1 MGIEWIGWGAGPD
14 YGGNKMKFDA
24 TLKLNKEFDTAC
36 TQHLRGQI
44 VARLNNAQGKLSAVA
59 PQSAQPKKVD
69 DFFMMLGSMMMM
81 SVLLHGVEHMICD
94 KLGLSPDLLPE
105 GSIAMAADFAIDLRD
120 DLTENRAKNK
130 VEGYPEGRKKAF
142 FGDKKK
148 TKNEFNLVCNGQQ
161 QRMEMDAHE
170 EIRTMADLLEALDTV
185 EKKGLT
191 KLEIAEGQTIK
202 QALYAAVRKPT
213 AQVSHFM
220 PLALAA

>member
-1 MGIEWIGWGAGPD
+1 MNGSAGERVQTT
-14 YGGNKMKFDA
+14 GETRMKFDA

-44 VARLNNAQGKLSAVA
+44 VARLNNAQGKLSAAA
-59 PQSAQPKKVD
+59 PQAAHPKKVD
-69 DFFMMLGSMMMM
+69 DFMAMLGSMMMM

-105 GSIAMAADFAIDLRD
+105 GSVAMAADFAIDLRD
-120 DLTENRAKNK
+120 DMTEGRNKNK
-130 VEGYPEGRKKAF
+130 VEGYPEGRRKDF

-148 TKNEFNLVCNGQQ
+148 TKNVFNLVCHGEQ
-161 QRMEMDAHE
+161 QRMEENAHE
-170 EIRTMADLLEALDTV
+170 EIRSMADLLVALDTV

-191 KLEIAEGQTIK
+191 KLEVAEGQTIK
-202 QALYAAVRKPT
+202 QALYAAIRKPT
-213 AQVSHFM
+213 AKVSSFM